1 MRLSYAVG
9 WLRIAS
15 GHIPWIYDGSYP
27 IQVSQ
32 LQSTEH
38 MGNKII
44 RADLIWVDSPNIYVV
59 GWKSMI
65 NHSLIDLPLLE
76 YIQRH
81 TCNASS
87 HDGQVTIQAC
97 L

>member
-9 WLRIAS
+9 LLRIAP

-38 MGNKII
+38 MGNKIR
-44 RADLIWVDSPNIYVV
+44 RADLIWVDATNIYVV

-65 NHSLIDLPLLE
+65 NKYKS
-76 YIQRH
+76 
-81 TCNASS
+81 
-87 HDGQVTIQAC
+87 
-97 L
+97 